1 MSIKTI
7 CAGIGALALIGG
19 LAACG
24 SSGGSAAAPTV
35 TQTVV
40 APAAATQAPIIINQN
55 NNAPAPAPTVTQTQT
70 QTVPVYV
77 PAPYVPSGF
86 RAVGTGANGEE
97 VYANSDTSDAFALS
111 VESAYVSGGYW
122 YQSGTSR
129 FYAYS
134 PVTGE
139 TYLMTSSSV
148 GDPVVVTGGNNA
160 SVEFSL

>member
-24 SSGGSAAAPTV
+24 SAGSSAPAAVPTVRV
-35 TQTVV
+35 TQTVTAV
-40 APAAATQAPIIINQN
+40 PT
-55 NNAPAPAPTVTQTQT
+55 PTVTVTAKPT
-70 QTVPVYV
+70 PTVTKTKNVVTPVYV
-77 PAPYVPSGF
+77 APPAAYSGF
-86 RAVGTGANGEE
+86 RAVGTGADGEE
-97 VYANSDTSDAFALS
+97 VYANSNTSDAFALN

-122 YQSGTSR
+122 YQAGTSQ

-148 GDPVVVTGGNNA
+148 GDPVVVTGGNDA
-160 SVEFSL
+160 AVEFSL